1 MRRTPRNER
10 GASRHA
16 QEFRDEQMSR
26 DVQNTPRMWHRVTIK
41 AENPWLYS
49 TATRGFLVYAYILQ
63 KNRAEPHASH
73 ATFEGLF
80 EQNQKLNGMGARAQ
94 ASSAP
99 DRKGAFTQEPRTSL
113 EVPIRDS
120 TSRTSAAVDV
130 RRASQSTFA
139 IRPSRHFPM
148 RRNQR
153 LPVPATE
160 ISLCA
165 ALTQAHASNCDGDNR
180 DYERP

>member
-10 GASRHA
+10 GA
-16 QEFRDEQMSR
+16 SR

-41 AENPWLYS
+41 SRKPLIAQHCDQ
-49 TATRGFLVYAYILQ
+49 GFLVYAYIMQ

-99 DRKGAFTQEPRTSL
+99 GRKGAFTQEPRTSL
-113 EVPIRDS
+113 ETPIRDS
-120 TSRTSAAVDV
+120 MSRTSAAVDV
-130 RRASQSTFA
+130 GRASQSTFA

-148 RRNQR
+148 RRDQCF
-153 LPVPATE
+153 PVPATV

-165 ALTQAHASNCDGDNR
+165 ALTQAHASNCDGNNR

>member
-16 QEFRDEQMSR
+16 QEFRDEQVPR

-41 AENPWLYS
+41 SQKPLVAQHCDQGFSYLCVHYAEES
-49 TATRGFLVYAYILQ
+49 GG
-63 KNRAEPHASH
+63 PHASH

-80 EQNQKLNGMGARAQ
+80 EQNQKLNGMGARAH

-113 EVPIRDS
+113 ETPIRDS
-120 TSRTSAAVDV
+120 MSRTNAAVDG

-148 RRNQR
+148 RRDQR
-153 LPVPATE
+153 FPVPATE

>member
-1 MRRTPRNER
+1 
-10 GASRHA
+10 
-16 QEFRDEQMSR
+16 MSR

-41 AENPWLYS
+41 SRNPLV
-49 TATRGFLVYAYILQ
+49 AQHCDQGVLVYAYIMQ

-80 EQNQKLNGMGARAQ
+80 EQNQKLNGRGARAQ

-99 DRKGAFTQEPRTSL
+99 GRKGAFTQEPRTSL
-113 EVPIRDS
+113 ETPIRDS
-120 TSRTSAAVDV
+120 MSRTSAAIDV
-130 RRASQSTFA
+130 RRASQSTLA

-148 RRNQR
+148 RRGQR
-153 LPVPATE
+153 FPAPATE

>member
-1 MRRTPRNER
+1 
-10 GASRHA
+10 
-16 QEFRDEQMSR
+16 MSR

-41 AENPWLYS
+41 SRKPLVAQHCDQ
-49 TATRGFLVYAYILQ
+49 GFLVYAYIMQ

-80 EQNQKLNGMGARAQ
+80 EQIN
-94 ASSAP
+94 
-99 DRKGAFTQEPRTSL
+99 
-113 EVPIRDS
+113 
-120 TSRTSAAVDV
+120 
-130 RRASQSTFA
+130 RRSQYA
-139 IRPSRHFPM
+139 
-148 RRNQR
+148 
-153 LPVPATE
+153 LVG